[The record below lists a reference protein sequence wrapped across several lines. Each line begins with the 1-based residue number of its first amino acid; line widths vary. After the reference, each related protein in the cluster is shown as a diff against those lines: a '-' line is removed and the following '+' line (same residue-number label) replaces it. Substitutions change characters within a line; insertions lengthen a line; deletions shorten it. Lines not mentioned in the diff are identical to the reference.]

1 MLKYTK
7 GVYMSS
13 FLFNN
18 LKQMKVFNDKHIA
31 IYYLSNLHPL
41 RDRFDFKEDDVI
53 KQLIETKFISASEID
68 EDVAEYFKT
77 KLKDK
82 PRIKKLAKDNF
93 IHKEND
99 HTFSL

>member
-1 MLKYTK
+1 MLEYTK

-18 LKQMKVFNDKHIA
+18 LRQIKVFNDKRIA
-31 IYYLSNLHPL
+31 IYYLSNLHPSHN
-41 RDRFDFKEDDVI
+41 RFSFDEPDVI

-68 EDVAEYFKT
+68 EDITEYFKT